1 MKITIDTKDE
11 TTADLSLAWYPDHQ
25 NEDKFDLIFGI
36 DTPQET
42 VSLAFTV
49 KQAKQFAKAINF
61 LVRHIEDN

>member
-25 NEDKFDLIFGI
+25 NED
-36 DTPQET
+36 TRQET